1 MATPIDPIDALAE
14 TLLPI
19 LFGTA
24 QARPS
29 GRLRPLMVGR
39 PHPRRRLMRWG
50 SQITITQ
57 CRRLAC
63 PLAAMGSL

>member
-14 TLLPI
+14 TMLPI

-29 GRLRPLMVGR
+29 GRLRPLLVGR
-39 PHPRRRLMRWG
+39 PHPRRRLKRWG
-50 SQITITQ
+50 SQATIAA
-57 CRRLAC
+57 LAPPGVGPC
-63 PLAAMGSL
+63 GDG